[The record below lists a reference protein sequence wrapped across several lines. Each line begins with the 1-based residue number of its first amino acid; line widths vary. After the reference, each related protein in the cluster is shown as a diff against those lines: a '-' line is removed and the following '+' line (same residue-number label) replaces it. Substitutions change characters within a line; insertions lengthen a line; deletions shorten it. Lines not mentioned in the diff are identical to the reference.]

1 MQSLDAAAT
10 VASFIFKSHIIYT
23 HHLIHSADT
32 DIAPFSRRGPH
43 NRTMYAVRY
52 IRYTMLQIWDSF
64 GAGRGR
70 RAFPFSVLFCFFI
83 FFFFLC
89 LYTICVCISS
99 AIPFSRIFYN
109 PVAFCFIYFKSGDYD
124 CYTIHTRCIAADVAA
139 ASVWPRARYSLQ
151 TQPTSAM
158 SVIRR
163 TRNIERQRERTY
175 LK

>member
-32 DIAPFSRRGPH
+32 EIAPFSRRGPH

-83 FFFFLC
+83 FFFLLMFVYYMCVYFFCYSIQSNILQSSC
-89 LYTICVCISS
+89 LLFYLLQVRRLRLLYYT
-99 AIPFSRIFYN
+99 
-109 PVAFCFIYFKSGDYD
+109 
-124 CYTIHTRCIAADVAA
+124 H
-139 ASVWPRARYSLQ
+139 SL
-151 TQPTSAM
+151 
-158 SVIRR
+158 
-163 TRNIERQRERTY
+163 Y
-175 LK
+175 CC